1 MSYHKV
7 KNHEQRRNEQE
18 IDNRETSAD
27 VTPLGTRDIILEYI
41 RSKIKTSAV
50 WRLRIEY
57 TGDGCSVP
65 KDITSVQFG
74 CKRLGTMRLVNVHY

>member
-1 MSYHKV
+1 MSYQGK
-7 KNHEQRRNEQE
+7 KSRTTTKRTIEM
-18 IDNRETSAD
+18 DNRETSAD